1 MSGMSLFVE
10 AKRRRG
16 ELAMYVLP
24 KGLES
29 VWIMARG
36 KGWVFKTGNWGEG
49 LVRGLLSL
57 WVSSFWFHWFF
68 FWQLTALGMAMVMV
82 CGSACLSG

>member
-1 MSGMSLFVE
+1 MSGLSLFVE

-49 LVRGLLSL
+49 LVR
-57 WVSSFWFHWFF
+57 VFF
-68 FWQLTALGMAMVMV
+68 ILF
-82 CGSACLSG
+82 